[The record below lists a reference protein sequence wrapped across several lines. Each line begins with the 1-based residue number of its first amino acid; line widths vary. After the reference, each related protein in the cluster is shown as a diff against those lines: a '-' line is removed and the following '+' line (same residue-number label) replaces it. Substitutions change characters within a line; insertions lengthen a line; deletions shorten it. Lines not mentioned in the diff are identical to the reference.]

1 MTDYSVIAIWAV
13 ILIIAI
19 ATYFIRL
26 SFIHL
31 FGRINQVPTRVKI
44 FLKFVP
50 PAVLAALVAPGLVTP
65 STDVAAMVL
74 DERLAAGII
83 AAAVAWWRGNILLT
97 IIVGMVALWA
107 LQYGPALLF

>member
-1 MTDYSVIAIWAV
+1 MSDYSLLAIWTV
-13 ILIIAI
+13 ILVIAI
-19 ATYFIRL
+19 ATYLIRL

-31 FGRINQVPTRVKI
+31 FGRINQVPARVKL

-65 STDVAAMVL
+65 STDVAAMVV

-83 AAAVAWWRGNILLT
+83 AAIVAWWRGNILLT
-97 IIVGMVALWA
+97 IVVGMVALWV
-107 LQYGPALLF
+107 LLFGPGLVF